1 MAAACAARKHATG
14 DYIFFLDADEEI
26 TPALQTAIQDAVRS
40 GERAVWKIEW
50 SVVAYGK
57 ELTWFLSQSSL
68 ERLFRRDM
76 VVRATCSMRALRPAM
91 AR

>member
-1 MAAACAARKHATG
+1 VTS
-14 DYIFFLDADEEI
+14 YFFS
-26 TPALQTAIQDAVRS
+26 TPTRRSPLALQAEIQAAVRS

-57 ELTWFLSQSSL
+57 ELKYFLSQSSL

-76 VVRATCSMRALRPAM
+76 IERFEGAVHEHAVLTSPRRRGT
-91 AR
+91 